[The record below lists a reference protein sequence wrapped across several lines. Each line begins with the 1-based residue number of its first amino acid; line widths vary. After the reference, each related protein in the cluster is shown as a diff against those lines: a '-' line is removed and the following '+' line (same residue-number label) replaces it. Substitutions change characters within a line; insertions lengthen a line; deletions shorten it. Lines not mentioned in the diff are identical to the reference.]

1 MTLPEFELS
10 ESRFKAKSLE
20 EVINMQ
26 HQIKELTAVN
36 EDEQLQSEIDL
47 QQHISAIGNTAKSIN
62 KRVALGE
69 DNNV

>member
-1 MTLPEFELS
+1 MSLL
-10 ESRFKAKSLE
+10 ESRFNGKSLE
-20 EVINMQ
+20 EVTSIQ
-26 HQIKELTAVN
+26 HQVKELTAAN